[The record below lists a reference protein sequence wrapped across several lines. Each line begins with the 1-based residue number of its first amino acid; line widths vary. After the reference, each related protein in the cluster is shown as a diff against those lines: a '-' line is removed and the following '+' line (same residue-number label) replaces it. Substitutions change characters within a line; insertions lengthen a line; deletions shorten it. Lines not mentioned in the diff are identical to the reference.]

1 MLRRWCSEFMRT
13 GCVLPPLAL
22 LLPAR
27 HFAERSGGAEK
38 ARDLQPDLRQFFAT
52 TSDPLLVLDN
62 SLRVCAI
69 NAAACRYLATTT
81 EVALNAPALE
91 VKMLARLLAAASL
104 PERQI
109 SSAQVVRTE
118 VSIPDAEG
126 RPMQC
131 RIEVL
136 PLAGGATL
144 VHIEDTTALLKARR
158 TLEAAEETHKAVFD
172 AMPETAWSMALP
184 EERLLEVSGSVE
196 RMFGYQPADFRRRP
210 ELWEELV
217 HPADRERV
225 RGEFRRGLAGGRPFE
240 IHFTGLHKD
249 HHDLP
254 SLANRVV
261 PVVDANGW
269 MERCEGFIED
279 RSQTQRSESQLRSAE
294 MQLKN
299 VLDSVASGVLTVCE
313 SPQGPRVALCN
324 RRLAQWLGLD
334 TPLPPGTAIDRL
346 PPVVRR
352 LLCGSES
359 TADLARSLTAE
370 DVSDSIVE
378 LENPQRVLRR
388 YTAPLRD
395 ALGAVSGRLL
405 ILEDATPAWMLQRRL
420 THAQK
425 MESMGRLAGGVGHDF
440 NNLLGAVMG
449 FAALLLESTP
459 ENDPRREPLNHIV
472 GAARQAAKLT
482 GALLAFSRES
492 RFEHVPVSLNQV
504 IEDSY
509 SVLRSGLDPAI
520 AIELVLDPAL
530 PTLLGDALLFQQMI
544 VNLALEA
551 KDQLGRNGVLRLVTR
566 VTDEPLPAGAA
577 GSGAT
582 PRTVCIEVHAV
593 RSQEAGLAP
602 ARLGPPEVTG
612 FALSA
617 VEDIVRAHGG
627 YVKTSLD
634 SGAARFQVMFPV
646 AGPGETPMVPE
657 VATAHG
663 HETILVVDDDAGLR
677 QLAKAGLQQRGY
689 DVVLVED
696 GDRALEILRNG
707 TPAVDLVLLDL
718 AMPGLP
724 GEKVLE
730 TLRLTRPDLPV
741 IISSGYAS
749 VESQSSWVAA
759 GASAFVG
766 KPYRIQDLALKLREV
781 LDRVQG
787 RGATKGAG
795 RR

>member
-1 MLRRWCSEFMRT
+1 MPS
-13 GCVLPPLAL
+13 
-22 LLPAR
+22 R
-27 HFAERSGGAEK
+27 HFADRSGGAEK
-38 ARDLQPDLRQFFAT
+38 PRDLQADLRQFFAT
-52 TSDPLLVLDN
+52 TTDPLLVLDN
-62 SLRVCAI
+62 SLRVSAI

-81 EVALNAPALE
+81 EVALNAPALDL
-91 VKMLARLLAAASL
+91 KMLARLLAAASL

-109 SSAQVVRTE
+109 SSAQAVRTE

-126 RPMQC
+126 RPIQC

-136 PLAGGATL
+136 PLGGGATL
-144 VHIEDTTALLKARR
+144 VHIEDTTALLKSRR
-158 TLEAAEETHKAVFD
+158 ALEAAEETHKAVVE

-225 RGEFRRGLAGGRPFE
+225 RGEFRKGLATGRPFE
-240 IHFTGLHKD
+240 IHFTGMHKD

-254 SLANRVV
+254 SLVNRVV

-279 RSQTQRSESQLRSAE
+279 RSRTHRFETALRAAE
-294 MQLKN
+294 MQLRN
-299 VLDSVASGVLTVCE
+299 VLDSVASGVLVVCE
-313 SPQGPRVALCN
+313 SPHGPAVALCN

-334 TPLPPGTAIDRL
+334 APLPPGTPIDRV
-346 PPVVRR
+346 PPLVRR
-352 LLCGSES
+352 LLCGSERP
-359 TADLARSLTAE
+359 ADLARFLTSE
-370 DVSDSIVE
+370 EVSDSIVE
-378 LENPQRVLRR
+378 LEAPQRVLRR

-395 ALGAVSGRLL
+395 TLGAGAGRLL
-405 ILEDATPAWMLQRRL
+405 ILEDATPSWMLQRRL

-440 NNLLGAVMG
+440 NNLLGAVLG

-459 ENDPRREPLNHIV
+459 EGDERREPLTHIV

-492 RFEHVPVSLNQV
+492 RFERVPVSLNRV

-509 SVLRSGLDPAI
+509 SILRSGLDPAI
-520 AIELVLDPAL
+520 GIELTLDPEL
-530 PTLLGDALLFQQMI
+530 PTLLGDALLFQQMV

-551 KDQLGRNGVLRLVTR
+551 KEQLGRSGVLRLLTR
-566 VTDEPLPAGAA
+566 VTDEPLPAGPQGSEAA
-577 GSGAT
+577 
-582 PRTVCIEVHAV
+582 PRTVCVEVHAV
-593 RSQEAGLAP
+593 RSQEAGPAP
-602 ARLGPPEVTG
+602 ARLSAPEVAG
-612 FALSA
+612 LALTA
-617 VEDIVRAHGG
+617 VEEIVRAHGG
-627 YVKTSLD
+627 YFSTSLD
-634 SGAARFQVMFPV
+634 SGTARFQAMFPV
-646 AGPGETPMVPE
+646 AAAGETPMLVPD

-663 HETILVVDDDAGLR
+663 HETIMVVDDDSGLR

-689 DVVLVED
+689 DVVLVES
-696 GDRALEILRNG
+696 GDRALEILRD
-707 TPAVDLVLLDL
+707 PAAGVDLVLLDL
-718 AMPGLP
+718 AMPGTP

-730 TLRLTRPDLPV
+730 SLRRTRPDLPV

-759 GASAFVG
+759 GASGFVG

-781 LDRVQG
+781 LDRAPR
-787 RGATKGAG
+787 RGAVRGTSPL
-795 RR
+795 